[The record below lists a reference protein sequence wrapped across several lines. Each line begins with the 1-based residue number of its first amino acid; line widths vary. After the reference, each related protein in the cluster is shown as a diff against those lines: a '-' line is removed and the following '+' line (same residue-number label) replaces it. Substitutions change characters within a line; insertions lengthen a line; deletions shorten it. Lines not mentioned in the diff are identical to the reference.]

1 MNGKIFEIKE
11 EDRLVETSKFEIY
24 QKDFDRGDFN
34 KAYTRKGLL
43 NVYTKTIFI
52 FGKKALTLKT
62 TKTKLPYNTKIGNT
76 EFIKTRE
83 RERNINKILK

>member
-1 MNGKIFEIKE
+1 MF
-11 EDRLVETSKFEIY
+11 
-24 QKDFDRGDFN
+24 
-34 KAYTRKGLL
+34 

-76 EFIKTRE
+76 KFIKTRE

>member
-1 MNGKIFEIKE
+1 MVKIFEIR
-11 EDRLVETSKFEIY
+11 EDDRIDEPHKFFYDERDY
-24 QKDFDRGDFN
+24 DDNDGHFDITGREMF
-34 KAYTRKGLL
+34 

-76 EFIKTRE
+76 KFIKTRE